1 MEEEPHSLPDNQPT
15 LDYSSTVDTSSPF
28 RSVKE
33 AVAIFGERLL
43 TGEIYSPKP
52 YNANYVPKQETAW
65 KYFSPSPT
73 PKPKAE
79 DNENVLFDTLKR
91 LEAELEETKVE
102 LKLLKERESET
113 EVALASLNA
122 ELHKNMSKQA
132 QAEAAAAATRAAG
145 VERAN
150 SGIREEE
157 RRSEMMIRMEDSPTL
172 AQILRLGGEG
182 YFGGKQERKTMKK
195 KPIIPLVGDLFS
207 RKKRSSSALN
217 NHLYSSP
224 HLYH

>member
-1 MEEEPHSLPDNQPT
+1 MEEPHSLPENQAT

-52 YNANYVPKQETAW
+52 YTANYVPKQETAC

-73 PKPKAE
+73 PRPKVE
-79 DNENVLFDTLKR
+79 DNENVLFDTLKK

-150 SGIREEE
+150 GGIREEE
-157 RRSEMMIRMEDSPTL
+157 RRREMMIRMEDSPTM
-172 AQILRLGGEG
+172 AQILRLGEEG
-182 YFGGKQERKTMKK
+182 YFGGKQEIRKTMKK
-195 KPIIPLVGDLFS
+195 KPIIPNWWEICFSGKKDL
-207 RKKRSSSALN
+207 LM
-217 NHLYSSP
+217 L
-224 HLYH
+224 